1 MKKLLSLL
9 VVLLCSLSLVACG
22 GTEDS
27 DKSAWEASLLK
38 ENTIIVGISPDY
50 PPFESVDTKTQEI
63 MGYDPDMIKAVV
75 SIINEKYGTN
85 LTVELKAL
93 EFSTIVG
100 AMQANQ
106 IDLGVSGFTYDPERN
121 CLFSTPY
128 LSSKQ
133 VIITRNDTNIKSAA
147 DLVGKKVG
155 AQLGSTGAKAAKE
168 IEGADVKELGEYTVM
183 FQTLKA
189 GQLDAI
195 VCDEAVAENYVKEM
209 DLYKCEEALVDES
222 MSIIANNS
230 RTELMNIVNEAIE
243 VYLNSDTSRELAT
256 KWELNIQ

>member
-9 VVLLCSLSLVACG
+9 LVLLCGLTLVACG
-22 GTEDS
+22 S
-27 DKSAWEASLLK
+27 DKGTDESDWQASLLK
-38 ENTIIVGISPDY
+38 DNTIIVGISPDY
-50 PPFESVDTKTQEI
+50 PPFESIDTKTQEI
-63 MGYDPDMIKAVV
+63 MGYDPDMINEVV
-75 SIINEKYGTN
+75 SIINQKYGTN
-85 LTVELKAL
+85 LSVELKAL

-128 LSSKQ
+128 LNSKQ
-133 VIITRNDTNIKSAA
+133 VIITRKDTGITSAA
-147 DLVGKKVG
+147 DLVNKKVG

-230 RTELMNIVNEAIE
+230 RTALMDVVNEAVE
-243 VYLNSDTSRELAT
+243 VYLTSDKAQELKV
-256 KWELNIQ
+256 KWELVSK